1 MDILV
6 RLEARPADS
15 PVLAHVNSVPV
26 APDGAPFG
34 RPGRREVVTLYG
46 EADPQ
51 HLALALA
58 ASVESG
64 SLERS
69 AVAVRHLGVWPDRG
83 AIGDAAWRDDTTGE
97 LQTRDLDIA
106 LPTLQARASELLGT
120 CGPVLRR
127 IVAGLAMPDWP
138 EGMERALSFT
148 LRSGSPLQTPHAA
161 MAAIAGL
168 DNSSD
173 DAVAISWLDALR
185 AADGQPDEDEEAR
198 DAT

>member
-15 PVLAHVNSVPV
+15 PVLAHVNSIPV
-26 APDGAPFG
+26 ASDGARFG

-83 AIGDAAWRDDTTGE
+83 AVGDAAWRDDATGE

-106 LPTLQARASELLGT
+106 LPTLQARASELLGS
-120 CGPVLRR
+120 CGPVLQRV
-127 IVAGLAMPDWP
+127 VAGLITPDWP
-138 EGMERALSFT
+138 EGTERALSFT
-148 LRSGSPLQTPHAA
+148 LRAASQLHTPHAA
-161 MAAIAGL
+161 MAAIGGADG
-168 DNSSD
+168 DE
-173 DAVAISWLDALR
+173 AEAASWLDALR
-185 AADGQPDEDEEAR
+185 TADGNPDEDEEAR

>member
-15 PVLAHVNSVPV
+15 PVLAHVNSIPV
-26 APDGAPFG
+26 ATDGARFG

-83 AIGDAAWRDDTTGE
+83 AVGDAAWRDDATGE

-106 LPTLQARASELLGT
+106 LPTLQARASELFGS
-120 CGPVLRR
+120 CGPVLQRV
-127 IVAGLAMPDWP
+127 VAGLITPDWP
-138 EGMERALSFT
+138 EGTERALSFT
-148 LRSGSPLQTPHAA
+148 LRPTSQLHTPHAA
-161 MAAIAGL
+161 MAAIGGPDGDEAE
-168 DNSSD
+168 
-173 DAVAISWLDALR
+173 AASWLDALR
-185 AADGQPDEDEEAR
+185 TADGNPDEEEETQ
-198 DAT
+198 DAP